1 MYVAENYIVDYES
14 SWINRFLRLGES
26 KWNSNFYNLKCDP
39 IVSVEINKQ
48 CKIIKHETGGQLDL
62 PGSGQPRDLGK
73 EMHNSCYRL
82 RLLLINWTAGQT
94 IWWQQ
99 DLVLMSFQKG
109 GTTLSYKEQ
118 LQWSP
123 AS

>member
-1 MYVAENYIVDYES
+1 MICLS
-14 SWINRFLRLGES
+14 LPFPSFLQIYS
-26 KWNSNFYNLKCDP
+26 LKCDP
-39 IVSVEINKQ
+39 VVSVEINKQ
-48 CKIIKHETGGQLDL
+48 RKIIKHGTGGKLNL
-62 PGSGQPRDLGK
+62 LGSGQPRDLGK
-73 EMHNSCYRL
+73 EMHNSCYGL
-82 RLLLINWTAGQT
+82 RLLLINWMARQT

-109 GTTLSYKEQ
+109 VTTLSYKEE